1 MTFTQC
7 EIRRALAYIAT
18 SYNGIV
24 SFSNTAA
31 QIISTFEVFKNTQKQ
46 LVMKKN
52 LKIGQSRTLGISKS
66 NIDFFKKNIINI
78 EKLLWKLKRI
88 EIYTDNLKNEKLLN
102 FENNNEQIFSII
114 KNHELYKVL
123 EKDLSK
129 NKYFKKK
136 YLTNKNLSF
145 VNNYGI
151 IINCDYFHNFT
162 NNYFS
167 KKIIKKYNSIAYT
180 TTIRHKKILN
190 NIASQIFTKRGPLAF
205 LPVSNTETS
214 IVYSVHNSTEKEN
227 NISELIKKYNFKYE
241 IIKIDKIDSFELK
254 SLNLRSYYHNNILAF
269 GDLLHKIHPL
279 AGQGFNMTIR
289 DIKVLMNIIKDKLDL
304 GLPLDSSVNKEFEK
318 NLKHKNF
325 IFSNGVDLIHEFFNI
340 ERKTNNNILSKSVQ
354 FLGKN
359 SSVNNIFTKI
369 ADKGILS

>member
-1 MTFTQC
+1 MRVCILGYGLSSLTLAKALVNQNIYVELITQ
-7 EIRRALAYIAT
+7 
-18 SYNGIV
+18 
-24 SFSNTAA
+24 
-31 QIISTFEVFKNTQKQ
+31 
-46 LVMKKN
+46 KKN
-52 LKIGQSRTLGISKS
+52 LKIDQSRTLGISKS
-66 NIDFFKKNIINI
+66 NTDFFKKNIINI

-102 FENNNEQIFSII
+102 FENNNEQVFSII

-129 NKYFKKK
+129 NKYFTKKH
-136 YLTNKNLSF
+136 LTNKNLSF

-151 IINCDYFHNFT
+151 IINCNYFHNFT

-190 NIASQIFTKRGPLAF
+190 NIALQIFTKRGPLAF
-205 LPVSNTETS
+205 LPISNTETS

-227 NISELIKKYNFKYE
+227 NRNNISELIKKYNFKYE
-241 IIKIDKIDSFELK
+241 IIKIDRIDNFELK

-359 SSVNNIFTKI
+359 SSVNKVFTKI
-369 ADKGILS
+369 ADEGVLS